1 MPSKGRLKITWVKS
15 AIGYKKNQK
24 ATIAA
29 LGLRKLGQSVEHA
42 DTPQVRGM
50 VFAVRHLVRCE
61 ETQANSLSGNT
72 SPGGNASARVSI

>member
-1 MPSKGRLKITWVKS
+1 MSNKGKLKITWVKS

-29 LGLRKLGQSVEHA
+29 LGLRRLGQVIEHD

-50 VFAVRHLVRCE
+50 VFTVRHLVKCE
-61 ETQANSLSGNT
+61 EVKG
-72 SPGGNASARVSI
+72 